1 MALSNK
7 EIIALEEV
15 IEGLDT
21 MREYVLRLQ
30 RKLESIEDQGTIRTG
45 LQEPFS
51 TDKHNRWGN

>member
-1 MALSNK
+1 MALTNK
-7 EIIALEEV
+7 ETIALEEV

-30 RKLESIEDQGTIRTG
+30 RKLESIEDQGTIHTG
-45 LQEPFS
+45 LQEFFS

>member
-1 MALSNK
+1 MALTNK
-7 EIIALEEV
+7 ETIALEEV

-30 RKLESIEDQGTIRTG
+30 KKLESIEDQGTVNTD
-45 LQEPFS
+45 LQEFFS